1 MKYYKPA
8 NFYLFFNNK
17 VSNVLLMLLPIV
29 FIWLNMI
36 LNENNLLGKI
46 AFWLVI
52 ASLFFVIKPLISYVK
67 KRKEIYILTD
77 EALVYHHPVLIGD
90 NINSYSF
97 GKMNVELKNNII
109 THTLTVDDFTTEDNE
124 VILYMRSK
132 KECLELFKKLQT
144 NNAQSHH

>member
-17 VSNVLLMLLPIV
+17 VSNVLLMLLPIA